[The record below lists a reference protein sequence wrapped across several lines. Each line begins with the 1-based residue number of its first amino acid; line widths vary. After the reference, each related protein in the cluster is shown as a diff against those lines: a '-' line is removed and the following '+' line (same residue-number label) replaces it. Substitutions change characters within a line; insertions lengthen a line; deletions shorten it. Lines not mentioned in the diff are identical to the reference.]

1 VVVQLFT
8 NGSLSGGVAV
18 SIAAELPV
26 NFQVFTFH
34 HQDMYCVRGKEIGYK
49 VPFPVCGGTPFV
61 RQNGKYPLALAW
73 RTLAIGFL

>member
-1 VVVQLFT
+1 
-8 NGSLSGGVAV
+8 
-18 SIAAELPV
+18 
-26 NFQVFTFH
+26 
-34 HQDMYCVRGKEIGYK
+34 MYCVRGKEIGYK